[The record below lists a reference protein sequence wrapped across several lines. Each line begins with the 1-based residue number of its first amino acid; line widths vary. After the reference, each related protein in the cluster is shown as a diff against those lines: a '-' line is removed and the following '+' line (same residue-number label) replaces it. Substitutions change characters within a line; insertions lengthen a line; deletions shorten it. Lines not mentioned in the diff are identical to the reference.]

1 MIRTAAHMKG
11 QVGHLDSSAE
21 HQEVWARPSWS
32 STALRYD
39 AAFI

>member
-1 MIRTAAHMKG
+1 MTITSCTT
-11 QVGHLDSSAE
+11 HLE
-21 HQEVWARPSWS
+21 HQEIWAGPSWS